1 MLMNR
6 LYEPADE
13 QLIYHYCSAETLCA
27 ILESKN
33 IRFTDINMLN
43 DATEAQWGYAAF
55 EEAATR
61 LIKRI
66 DIPDV
71 IPKISIDFCDSVD
84 EILSRAQLIVHP
96 FVSCFSLDGDNLGQW
111 RAYADGGRGFAI
123 GFRASLLKQ
132 LPVTML
138 SIEYDR
144 EKQIK
149 EMMGALL
156 AIHARKNLDE
166 ESKREDFFEDCVLTA
181 TYFAGFKHSAFQEEK
196 EIRCVHAVNVKMEK
210 EIMHFV
216 DGPNASE
223 DWKSQPVKFQVR
235 DNHLCAYIDLP
246 FWHPNGQHPISEIYL
261 GPKNHSAAANVL
273 LYLGGLGYSNVGI
286 RASNVPYR

>member
-6 LYEPADE
+6 IYEPDDK
-13 QLIYHYCSAETLCA
+13 QLVYHYCSAETLCA

-43 DATEAQWGYAAF
+43 DVTEVQWGYSAF

-61 LIKRI
+61 LVNRT
-66 DIPDV
+66 DIPDE
-71 IPKISIDFCDSVD
+71 IPKISIEFCDSVD
-84 EILSRAQLIVHP
+84 KILSGAQFAVHP

-111 RAYADGGRGFAI
+111 RAYADDGRGFAI
-123 GFRASLLKQ
+123 GFRASMLKQ

-138 SIEYDR
+138 SVEYDS

-149 EMMGALL
+149 EMMAALL

-166 ESKREDFFEDCVLTA
+166 KNGQDDFFEDCILTA
-181 TYFAGFKHSAFQEEK
+181 TYFAGLKHSAFQEEK
-196 EIRCVHAVNVKMEK
+196 EIRCVHAVNIKMEK
-210 EIMHFV
+210 EIMHFI
-216 DGPNASE
+216 DGSNACE
-223 DWKSQPVKFQVR
+223 DWESQPVKFQVR

-261 GPKNHSAAANVL
+261 GPKNHSVAANVL

-286 RASNVPYR
+286 RSSKVPYR

>member
-6 LYEPADE
+6 LFDPSDE
-13 QLIYHYCSAETLCA
+13 QIIYHYCSAETLCA
-27 ILESKN
+27 ILESRN

-43 DATEAQWGYAAF
+43 DETETRWGYSAF

-66 DIPDV
+66 DIPDS
-71 IPKISIDFCDSVD
+71 IPEITIDFCDSVD
-84 EILSRAQLIVHP
+84 EILSRSQLILHP

-111 RAYADGGRGFAI
+111 RAYADDGRGFAI
-123 GFRASLLKQ
+123 GFRASMLKQ

-144 EKQIK
+144 EKQVK
-149 EMMGALL
+149 EMMAALL
-156 AIHARKNLDE
+156 AIHERKN
-166 ESKREDFFEDCVLTA
+166 SGTKTVQEDFFEDCILTA
-181 TYFAGFKHSAFQEEK
+181 TYFAALKHSAFQEEK
-196 EIRCVHAVNVKMEK
+196 EIRCVHGVNVKFEE
-210 EIMHFV
+210 EIMQFV
-216 DGPNASE
+216 DAPNACE
-223 DWKSQPVKFQVR
+223 EWKNQPVKFHVQ

-246 FWHPNGQHPISEIYL
+246 FWISNKKHSVTEIIL
-261 GPKNHSAAANVL
+261 GPKNHSAPPNIL

-286 RASNVPYR
+286 RMSNVPYR